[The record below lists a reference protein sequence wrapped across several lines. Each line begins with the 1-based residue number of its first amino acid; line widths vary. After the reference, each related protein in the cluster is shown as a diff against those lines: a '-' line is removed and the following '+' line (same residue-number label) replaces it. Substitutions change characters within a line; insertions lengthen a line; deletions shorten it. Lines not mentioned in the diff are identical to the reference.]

1 MTHSFLTDIERFSA
15 IELTSKI
22 ILWFGLVQFHLQYK
36 NFYSFPLKILLY
48 CCFAV
53 FPNGLLLFVKYVCVF
68 NNHPTYSALAEFHN
82 SQICIVSL
90 SKQLQ

>member
-1 MTHSFLTDIERFSA
+1 MAHSFLTDIERFSA
-15 IELTSKI
+15 IELTP
-22 ILWFGLVQFHLQYK
+22 K
-36 NFYSFPLKILLY
+36 NIPWFYSIYYSITSLHFPSIFIPLY
-48 CCFAV
+48 CCFAA